1 MKNNVKKVCL
11 LAVLLG
17 SLNISDSIIAKNRFP
32 MISTAYAWAQKDNN
46 AENVFGSFVAGFLAH
61 QYYTHKTRPKD
72 EDISAEGFN
81 RRWNEIVHGD
91 LPIFIKIKRLISFID
106 DFYVFGRKPKSVE
119 IETKTITADGTE
131 VTIKEKKTIIK
142 GTGPITFLYNNVFD
156 KLEDILKSLTTF
168 GTFVLLA
175 DGLLGKQIHFF
186 LKPSVATYDPEKDN
200 ATSEV
205 EVKGPLSD
213 IVKK

>member
-17 SLNISDSIIAKNRFP
+17 SLNISDSIMAKTRFP
-32 MISTAYAWAQKDNN
+32 MISSACAWAQKDNN
-46 AENVFGSFVAGFLAH
+46 AENVLESCIVGFLAH

-72 EDISAEGFN
+72 EDISTEGFN

-91 LPIFIKIKRLISFID
+91 LPIFIKMKRLISFID

-156 KLEDILKSLTTF
+156 KLEDILKSLTTL

-175 DGLLGKQIHFF
+175 DGLLGKQFHYLF
-186 LKPSVATYDPEKDN
+186 KPSAITYDPEKDN
-200 ATSEV
+200 ATPEV
-205 EVKGPLSD
+205 EVKGPLSN